1 MKTTLNKTNI
11 ILISIILL
19 SLISSTF
26 LGMKLAIL
34 LCLLLFLIY
43 LIITKHYFI
52 KVYKGMKA
60 YKIENYSNALENYRD
75 AALSKYCIG
84 PIISNYLIC
93 ELKYGKPS
101 IAREYIDENLI
112 SKNIKS
118 NEKLNLE
125 VTKAIVLWKTNSQE
139 EAINLL
145 KHLIENNK
153 NTYIYETLTSLLLAS
168 GKFNEAKKYISE
180 AMEFNSD
187 NNIIKSN
194 YAELCFKFEQFDE
207 AEKTF
212 DYLINEN
219 VKFIE
224 PYYYSALL
232 ERKKGNCDKAFE
244 LLRIAESFNESLVS
258 LITHKDIEQA
268 LNSVFDKIFKYEL
281 NFILQIII

>member
-75 AALSKYCIG
+75 AALSKYCNG

-258 LITHKDIEQA
+258 LITHKNIEQA
-268 LNSVFDKIFKYEL
+268 LNSVLIKSL
-281 NFILQIII
+281 NMN

>member
-258 LITHKDIEQA
+258 LITRKDIEQA
-268 LNSVFDKIFKYEL
+268 LNSVLIKSL
-281 NFILQIII
+281 NMN

>member
-75 AALSKYCIG
+75 AALSKYCNG

-180 AMEFNSD
+180 ALEFNSD

-268 LNSVFDKIFKYEL
+268 LNSVLIKSL
-281 NFILQIII
+281 NMN

>member
-232 ERKKGNCDKAFE
+232 ERKKGNCNKAFE

-268 LNSVFDKIFKYEL
+268 LNSVLIKSL
-281 NFILQIII
+281 NMN

>member
-26 LGMKLAIL
+26 LGMKLSIL

-268 LNSVFDKIFKYEL
+268 LNSVLIKSL
-281 NFILQIII
+281 NMN

>member
-125 VTKAIVLWKTNSQE
+125 ITKAIVLWKTNSQE

-268 LNSVFDKIFKYEL
+268 LNSVLIKSL
-281 NFILQIII
+281 NMN

>member
-75 AALSKYCIG
+75 AALSKYCIC

-268 LNSVFDKIFKYEL
+268 LNSVLIKSL
-281 NFILQIII
+281 NMN

>member
-75 AALSKYCIG
+75 AALSKYCNG

-212 DYLINEN
+212 DYLINES

-268 LNSVFDKIFKYEL
+268 LNSVLIKSL
-281 NFILQIII
+281 NMN

>member
-268 LNSVFDKIFKYEL
+268 LNSVLIKTL
-281 NFILQIII
+281 NMN

>member
-75 AALSKYCIG
+75 ATLSKYCIG

-268 LNSVFDKIFKYEL
+268 LNSVLIKSL
-281 NFILQIII
+281 NMN

>member
-75 AALSKYCIG
+75 AALSKYCNG

-244 LLRIAESFNESLVS
+244 LLRISESFNESLVS

-268 LNSVFDKIFKYEL
+268 LNSVLIKSL
-281 NFILQIII
+281 NMN

>member
-75 AALSKYCIG
+75 AALSKYCNA

-139 EAINLL
+139 KAINLL

-268 LNSVFDKIFKYEL
+268 LNSVLIKSL
-281 NFILQIII
+281 NMN

>member
-268 LNSVFDKIFKYEL
+268 LNSVLIKS
-281 NFILQIII
+281 

>member
-75 AALSKYCIG
+75 SALSKYCIG

-268 LNSVFDKIFKYEL
+268 LNSVLIKSL
-281 NFILQIII
+281 NMN

>member
-268 LNSVFDKIFKYEL
+268 LNSALIKSL
-281 NFILQIII
+281 NMN

>member
-212 DYLINEN
+212 NYLINEN

-268 LNSVFDKIFKYEL
+268 LNSVLIKSL
-281 NFILQIII
+281 NMN

>member
-75 AALSKYCIG
+75 AAWSKYCIG

-125 VTKAIVLWKTNSQE
+125 VTKAIVLWKTNSLE

-268 LNSVFDKIFKYEL
+268 LNSVLIKSL
-281 NFILQIII
+281 NMN

>member
-75 AALSKYCIG
+75 AALSKYCNG

-187 NNIIKSN
+187 NNILKSN
-194 YAELCFKFEQFDE
+194 YAELCFKFEQFYE

-268 LNSVFDKIFKYEL
+268 LNSVLIKSL
-281 NFILQIII
+281 NMN

>member
-75 AALSKYCIG
+75 AALSKYCNS

-187 NNIIKSN
+187 NNILKSN

-268 LNSVFDKIFKYEL
+268 LNSVLIKSL
-281 NFILQIII
+281 NMN

>member
-75 AALSKYCIG
+75 AALSKYCNG

-180 AMEFNSD
+180 AMELNSD

-268 LNSVFDKIFKYEL
+268 LNSVLIKSL
-281 NFILQIII
+281 NMN

>member
-244 LLRIAESFNESLVS
+244 LLRIAENFNESLVS

-268 LNSVFDKIFKYEL
+268 LNSVLIKSL
-281 NFILQIII
+281 NMN

>member
-268 LNSVFDKIFKYEL
+268 LNSVLIKSL
-281 NFILQIII
+281 NMN

>member
-52 KVYKGMKA
+52 KVYKLMKA

-268 LNSVFDKIFKYEL
+268 LNSVLIKSL
-281 NFILQIII
+281 NMN

>member
-75 AALSKYCIG
+75 AALSKYCNG

-139 EAINLL
+139 KAINLL

-224 PYYYSALL
+224 PYYYSSLL

-268 LNSVFDKIFKYEL
+268 LNSVLIKSL
-281 NFILQIII
+281 NMN

>member
-139 EAINLL
+139 EASNLL

-268 LNSVFDKIFKYEL
+268 LNSVLIKSL
-281 NFILQIII
+281 NMN

>member
-180 AMEFNSD
+180 AMEFNSV

-268 LNSVFDKIFKYEL
+268 LNSVLIKSL
-281 NFILQIII
+281 NMN

>member
-84 PIISNYLIC
+84 PIISYYLIC

-268 LNSVFDKIFKYEL
+268 LNSVLIKSL
-281 NFILQIII
+281 NMN

>member
-75 AALSKYCIG
+75 AALSKYCNG

-268 LNSVFDKIFKYEL
+268 LNSVLIKSL
-281 NFILQIII
+281 NIN

>member
-1 MKTTLNKTNI
+1 MW
-11 ILISIILL
+11 
-19 SLISSTF
+19 
-26 LGMKLAIL
+26 
-34 LCLLLFLIY
+34 
-43 LIITKHYFI
+43 I
-52 KVYKGMKA
+52 K
-60 YKIENYSNALENYRD
+60 IW
-75 AALSKYCIG
+75 
-84 PIISNYLIC
+84 
-93 ELKYGKPS
+93 KPS

-224 PYYYSALL
+224 PYYYSALF
-232 ERKKGNCDKAFE
+232 RKKKG
-244 LLRIAESFNESLVS
+244 
-258 LITHKDIEQA
+258 
-268 LNSVFDKIFKYEL
+268 
-281 NFILQIII
+281 

>member
-1 MKTTLNKTNI
+1 MKTTLNKINI

-52 KVYKGMKA
+52 KVYKAMKA

-75 AALSKYCIG
+75 AALSKYCNG

-168 GKFNEAKKYISE
+168 GKFNETKKYISE

-219 VKFIE
+219 IKFIE

-268 LNSVFDKIFKYEL
+268 LNSVLIKSL
-281 NFILQIII
+281 NMN

>member
-207 AEKTF
+207 AEKNF

-268 LNSVFDKIFKYEL
+268 LNSVLIKSL
-281 NFILQIII
+281 NMN

>member
-75 AALSKYCIG
+75 AALSKYCNG

-101 IAREYIDENLI
+101 IAREYIHENLI

-268 LNSVFDKIFKYEL
+268 LNSVLIKSL
-281 NFILQIII
+281 NIN

>member
-1 MKTTLNKTNI
+1 
-11 ILISIILL
+11 
-19 SLISSTF
+19 
-26 LGMKLAIL
+26 MKLAIL

-75 AALSKYCIG
+75 AALSKYCSG

-244 LLRIAESFNESLVS
+244 LLRIAENFNESLVS

-268 LNSVFDKIFKYEL
+268 LNSVLIKSL
-281 NFILQIII
+281 NMN

>member
-52 KVYKGMKA
+52 KVYKGIKA

-268 LNSVFDKIFKYEL
+268 LNSVLIKSL
-281 NFILQIII
+281 NMN

>member
-1 MKTTLNKTNI
+1 
-11 ILISIILL
+11 
-19 SLISSTF
+19 
-26 LGMKLAIL
+26 MKLAIL

-75 AALSKYCIG
+75 AALSKYCSG

-180 AMEFNSD
+180 ALEFNSD

-268 LNSVFDKIFKYEL
+268 LNSVLIKSL
-281 NFILQIII
+281 NMN

>member
-75 AALSKYCIG
+75 AALSKYCNG

-268 LNSVFDKIFKYEL
+268 LNSVLIKSL
-281 NFILQIII
+281 NMN